1 MARTRAERR
10 ANTRRHQA
18 RNRSLVETVLCSN
31 QITPSGERCAC
42 SLCITSKRLNDVYQA
57 RPTRDNTVTDYEL
70 D

>member
-1 MARTRAERR
+1 MTRTRAERR

-31 QITPSGERCAC
+31 RITPDGERCDCAW
-42 SLCITSKRLNDVYQA
+42 CITEKNFRDQA
-57 RPTRDNTVTDYEL
+57 PARQNTVANYDL